1 MRFINTALAASSG
14 FLLVVAAPPVIN
26 PSEIQI
32 MFTYPNGSTTD
43 FITVPDREQWFPIG
57 SGSDVGHITIKPKE
71 GKNVRC
77 QFISPERDII
87 ASPALTHQDTII
99 IDPRQTVE
107 LTRCQ
112 SA

>member
-26 PSEIQI
+26 PAEIQI

-57 SGSDVGHITIKPKE
+57 KFHHTR
-71 GKNVRC
+71 N
-77 QFISPERDII
+77 
-87 ASPALTHQDTII
+87 
-99 IDPRQTVE
+99 PRY
-107 LTRCQ
+107 L
-112 SA
+112 